1 MSRTDLQMAALVMLV
16 LGAGRSAAED
26 PGRAGDLQPV
36 APVSQLRLFNFRNY
50 GGGVDLS
57 VALSPDGKT
66 LAQGAN
72 NSLLLYDLVK
82 SRQPNQP
89 PRPVFLENFY
99 FSNSPLAFLPDGKTV
114 VGLPAQH
121 VDDASL
127 RFWDVVTGKEVR
139 QIDNDQPFFGLAVS
153 PDGKVLA
160 LGTQQRVELWD
171 ANSGEEV
178 RVLHGPN
185 TSNHRA
191 LAFAPDG
198 KMLATAGVGPSI
210 SLWEVASG
218 KERHQFRLTAESP
231 AGVNSRSPG
240 GPEAVSALAFSA
252 DGTILAAGGN
262 DSAIHLWDLLTG
274 EELPPLA
281 GHSAPVRALVFTP
294 DGKQLVSFDA
304 EGLRLAWKVDRLRPP
319 PGKLPAL
326 GDGEF
331 DELWSDLAE
340 ADAFRTYRAVRYLT
354 AEPSR
359 AVGLLRRQVPPVPPG
374 DTQRI
379 AQLTADLQSP
389 SPAVR
394 RKAMAELRNQGEA
407 AVGAL
412 SQMAPG
418 PQNNRNVQVLLRK
431 LEAQGSSPDRA
442 RALKAV
448 QVLEQIGTED
458 ARQVLEQVAGGA
470 AGAKLTVDA
479 KAAAERLADPDRKG
493 PQPPANWGIQDLDN
507 LWNELAADDAPRAY
521 RALCRLAAVPQKA
534 LPLLGQRLQPVTAT
548 DGQRID
554 QFVAELDSDEFTLRQ
569 KAAAELERLGVL
581 AEPALKK
588 VLAGAPPLETRKR
601 IEQILERLRPGQVP
615 PPETLRA
622 LRAVEVL
629 ERFGAAERKPLLEV
643 LARGAPEAPLT
654 QEAKAALD
662 RLARRTAAAP

>member
-1 MSRTDLQMAALVMLV
+1 MSRTDFRMAALVMLV
-16 LGAGRSAAED
+16 LGAGGSAAED

-50 GGGVDLS
+50 GGGGDLS

-121 VDDASL
+121 VDDASV
-127 RFWDVVTGKEVR
+127 RFWDVSTGKEVR

-171 ANSGEEV
+171 AVSGDEV

-185 TSNHRA
+185 TSNYRA

-198 KMLATAGVGPSI
+198 KMLATAGGSPAI
-210 SLWEVASG
+210 QLWEVASG
-218 KERHQFRLTAESP
+218 KERHLFRLAAESP
-231 AGVNSRSPG
+231 AVVNSRFPG
-240 GPEAVSALAFSA
+240 GPKAVSALAFSA

-262 DSAIHLWDLLTG
+262 DSAIHLWDLLTD
-274 EELPPLA
+274 EEFPPLV
-281 GHSAPVRALVFTP
+281 GHSAPIRALVFTP

-304 EGLRLAWKVDRLRPP
+304 EGLRLAWKVDRLKLPA
-319 PGKLPAL
+319 GKLPAL

-331 DELWSDLAE
+331 DELWTDLAE

-359 AVGLLRRQVPPVPPG
+359 AVALLRRQVQPVPPG

-389 SPAVR
+389 SPGVR
-394 RKAMAELRNQGEA
+394 RKAMAELRKQGEA

-418 PQNNRNVQVLLRK
+418 PQNNRAVPVLLRK

-458 ARQVLEQVAGGA
+458 ARQVLEKLAGGA
-470 AGAKLTVDA
+470 AGVKLTVEA

-493 PQPPANWGIQDLDN
+493 PQPPANLGVQDLDN
-507 LWNELAADDAPRAY
+507 LWNELAAADAPRAY
-521 RALCRLAAVPQKA
+521 RALCCLAAVPQKA
-534 LPLLGQRLQPVTAT
+534 LPLLRQRLKPVMAT

-554 QFVAELDSDEFTLRQ
+554 QFVAELDSDEFALRQ
-569 KAAAELERLGVL
+569 KAAAELELLGVL

-588 VLAGAPPLETRKR
+588 VLASAPSLETRKR
-601 IEQILERLRPGQVP
+601 VEQILERLTPGQVP

-622 LRAVEVL
+622 VRAVEVL
-629 ERFGAAERKPLLEV
+629 ERFGTAEKKPLLEA
-643 LARGAPEAPLT
+643 LARGAPEAALT
-654 QEAKAALD
+654 QDAKAALD